1 MEHRARKRFGQ
12 NFLAD
17 PHYVKRIVDAVDP
30 QPGDNLV
37 EIGPGL
43 AALTGELIAVSGADP
58 LNLVGVL
65 LPGAKV
71 PALTG
76 NRVLYRD
83 GAPVAALIGGDI
95 QWFERLEGSDTV
107 TAETMLIQRRI
118 GSPLLAYLR

>member
-1 MEHRARKRFGQ
+1 VLRRLEARGDIRGGRFVAGISGEQFALPEAVQALRETRRA
-12 NFLAD
+12 AM
-17 PHYVKRIVDAVDP
+17 
-30 QPGDNLV
+30 
-37 EIGPGL
+37 
-43 AALTGELIAVSGADP
+43 TGELIAVSGADP

-83 GAPVAALIGGDI
+83 GAAVAALVGGEI
-95 QWFERLEGSDTV
+95 RWFEPLEGSDAV
-107 TAETMLIQRRI
+107 SAESMLIQRRI